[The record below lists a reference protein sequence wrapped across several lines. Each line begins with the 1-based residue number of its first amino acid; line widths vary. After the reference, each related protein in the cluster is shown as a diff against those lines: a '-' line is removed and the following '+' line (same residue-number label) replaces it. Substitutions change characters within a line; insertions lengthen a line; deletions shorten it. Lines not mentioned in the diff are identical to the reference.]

1 MRNVLFL
8 ALLLVTGSRDISAG
22 VQPVVVTG
30 RGDAKLDVAAV
41 QAAVDRGGQ
50 VILVG
55 HFSFDMPPTK
65 PAGAAYRRMVTVSKQ
80 VVISGD
86 RDEQREMPVIAGGF
100 FPFFIDA
107 PNSSVSIQGLRFVRP
122 KGGAIW
128 SYAVRGLMITDC
140 RVEGVEPS
148 AEFGHYAGIR
158 RPLTGA
164 IFLGSNPTPPRAG
177 LAERSENNSGALSIL
192 NNDIDVGGTDGDQTV
207 AICVFAVGKSPDKKA
222 NVRISGNKI
231 RNITERG
238 IGVNKVG
245 GRVRIDRNVITT
257 GSITGP
263 SNGVQPDVIH
273 AVGSGRYFIANNSIV
288 SEWATGAGIRV
299 QGSAWS
305 PESNAVVVD
314 NEIAM
319 SAPEDTIFGANSAG
333 IEIRGSAQS
342 NAVRNNRIRGHARA
356 ALALV
361 ARREEIPRKNTFLSN
376 DLKNFH
382 ASLTSVFV
390 DTGVTNTVIDGHETP
405 GDDHKVG
412 NEINVRTR

>member
-1 MRNVLFL
+1 MP
-8 ALLLVTGSRDISAG
+8 AG
-22 VQPVVVTG
+22 VQPVVVAGT
-30 RGDAKLDVAAV
+30 GDARLDVAAV
-41 QAAVDRGGQ
+41 QAAVDHGGR

-55 HFSFDMPPTK
+55 HFSFDISPTR
-65 PAGAAYRRMVTVSKQ
+65 PAGATYRRMVTVSKQ

-86 RDEQREMPVIAGGF
+86 RDEQGEMPVIAGGF

-107 PNSSVSIQGLRFVRP
+107 PNSRVSVRGLRFVRP

-128 SYAVRGLMITDC
+128 SYSVRGLMITDC
-140 RVEGVEPS
+140 GVEGVEPS
-148 AEFGHYAGIR
+148 AELGHYGGIP
-158 RPLTGA
+158 RPVASA
-164 IFLGSNPTPPRAG
+164 IFVGSNPTPPRAG
-177 LAERSENNSGALSIL
+177 LAEQSENNSGGLSIL
-192 NNDIDVGGTDGDQTV
+192 NNDIDVGGTDGDQTL

-222 NVRISGNKI
+222 NVHIFGNRI

-238 IGVNKVG
+238 IAVNKVG

-263 SNGVQPDVIH
+263 SNGIQPDVIH

-305 PESNAVVVD
+305 PEANAIVVD
-314 NEIAM
+314 NDIAM
-319 SAPEDTIFGANSAG
+319 LAPEDTIFGANSAA
-333 IEIRGSAQS
+333 IEIRASAQA
-342 NAVRNNRIRGHARA
+342 NVVRKNRIRGSARA
-356 ALALV
+356 ALAV
-361 ARREEIPRKNTFLSN
+361 VVQNGAIPRSNTFLSN
-376 DLKNFH
+376 DLKGFH

-390 DTGVTNTVIDGHETP
+390 DAGVTNTVIDVHEMP

-412 NEINVRTR
+412 NEINIRKR